1 MEILNSKRNTPTSIL
16 LGFLISL
23 FACEA
28 GNNQVQETK
37 LTAIEKG
44 GNIYIIYPDSTN
56 KQLTFTNQDYE
67 PNYLERYNSVLFTR
81 YGESNKKVILVLE
94 STLEELVILDSVG
107 TLREMSL
114 SGDKNWLML
123 INDNTLM
130 SVHLTDQQVSNLGP
144 VSSFVLVNDEPFK
157 NHSIKINI
165 EEKLNERNLAL
176 SLIDSIGTN
185 KKEFQNTENLKSFVK
200 QNAGGSFSDLVRKLD
215 LVNQRLVMLDSLEQK
230 KLRIQILTS
239 ELENN
244 EYELSKAK
252 QRLRSINE
260 FKIGRSISEKE
271 KQLSNQRKL
280 IEFIDNKFE
289 SLRSRHNLELKDYF
303 DLERKLKN
311 L

>member
-176 SLIDSIGTN
+176 SLI
-185 KKEFQNTENLKSFVK
+185 
-200 QNAGGSFSDLVRKLD
+200 
-215 LVNQRLVMLDSLEQK
+215 
-230 KLRIQILTS
+230 
-239 ELENN
+239 
-244 EYELSKAK
+244 
-252 QRLRSINE
+252 
-260 FKIGRSISEKE
+260 
-271 KQLSNQRKL
+271 
-280 IEFIDNKFE
+280 
-289 SLRSRHNLELKDYF
+289 
-303 DLERKLKN
+303 
-311 L
+311 